1 MYIYDNLAIQA
12 FSHRTPLFLH
22 LKVVDLYHFKI
33 TDDLDSDREPRTHL
47 GRFRT
52 DKGPKSEIMGSH
64 DCDLCESARRS
75 SPGRRA
81 LYNGVQT
88 AHFE

>member
-1 MYIYDNLAIQA
+1 MA
-12 FSHRTPLFLH
+12 
-22 LKVVDLYHFKI
+22 DLYHFKI

-47 GRFRT
+47 GRLRT
-52 DKGPKSEIMGSH
+52 DKGPKSEILGSH

-88 AHFE
+88 AHRVGEKEDSQVQKASPKPE